1 MLEGIVGAL
10 QRQNYRTV
18 MNRRADELFMRLST
32 MRSSE
37 KKART
42 LEKSLLRLEVHELEV
57 ALLME
62 LRTCTTHLKFPGA
75 LPTKRMS

>member
-32 MRSSE
+32 MRSFE
-37 KKART
+37 REARR
-42 LEKSLLRLEVHELEV
+42 LEKSVLRLEVHEV